1 MSMGRPAAAYP
12 DQDHLA
18 HIKVHLAYAQD
29 PNYGGSPLIGPVFS
43 VHALEHIKQH
53 LTLHYLQSMRA
64 YVAEA
69 SGGEEKLKLNE
80 EKPLSLEDQQALSL
94 AAEMVSLDAQ
104 AAFQQAQPAIMQL
117 VQKVQ
122 QAQQSKM
129 EQVVNSDPAAQ
140 AILKTQM
147 AETQRKTQEA
157 QAKMQQATQ
166 KMQQD
171 YELKVAELEQKVA
184 ELTAKYRT
192 QSDMD
197 SQKNSTN
204 IAMANINNASRE
216 RIAAMQVGAQI
227 DGMQAQLEQEQVMS
241 AIDAINTADEDI
253 RKHGIAI
260 EQQAFDQESQLVQK
274 ALDAAQQP
282 PQGAI

>member
-1 MSMGRPAAAYP
+1 
-12 DQDHLA
+12 
-18 HIKVHLAYAQD
+18 
-29 PNYGGSPLIGPVFS
+29 
-43 VHALEHIKQH
+43 
-53 LTLHYLQSMRA
+53 
-64 YVAEA
+64 
-69 SGGEEKLKLNE
+69 
-80 EKPLSLEDQQALSL
+80 
-94 AAEMVSLDAQ
+94 MVSLDAQ

-260 EQQAFDQESQLVQK
+260 EQQAFDQESQLVQQ